1 MSDPLHGALAGR
13 RVLLTGAGGFTGPYV
28 RRRLESAGA
37 TVTGLLRPGEAGAA
51 QDIACEI
58 TDAPALRG
66 AVAEA
71 RPDHVIHLA
80 AISFV
85 PFADSGALMEINVRG
100 TRNLLEACA
109 ALSQAPRKIILASS
123 ANVYGNAPV
132 SPIRE
137 DAPLAPASD
146 YAASKVEV
154 ERLAAEWGARLPIL
168 LVRPFN
174 YTGVGQDEK
183 FLVPKLVAAFRRRDA
198 ELSMGRT
205 DVVRDFSDVRWVA
218 EAYARLLAADVKAGS
233 LAPEAIDES
242 EIRARLYTANFPD
255 PDLLIRTS
263 GEQRLSNFLLWQ
275 VAYAELYISSVLW
288 PDFGRTALYEAILDF
303 QRRDRRFGRVS
314 V

>member
-1 MSDPLHGALAGR
+1 MSGPLHGALAGR

-28 RRRLESAGA
+28 RQRLESAGA
-37 TVTGLLRPGEAGAA
+37 TVTGLLRPGEAGAVR
-51 QDIACEI
+51 DISCEI
-58 TDAPALRG
+58 TDATALRG

-85 PFADSGALMEINVRG
+85 PFADTGALMEINVQG

-109 ALSQAPRKIILASS
+109 ALPQAPRKIVLASS

-146 YAASKVEV
+146 YAASKAEV

-168 LVRPFN
+168 RVRPFN

-218 EAYARLLAADVKAGS
+218 EAYARLLAS
-233 LAPEAIDES
+233 PHHS
-242 EIRARLYTANFPD
+242 EVFNLC
-255 PDLLIRTS
+255 S
-263 GEQRLSNFLLWQ
+263 GTG
-275 VAYAELYISSVLW
+275 ISV
-288 PDFGRTALYEAILDF
+288 DAILATLAQLAGHAPRILAD
-303 QRRDRRFGRVS
+303 QRFMRANEIHVLVGSPERLQAAVGPLPPVPIHETLAWMYHASPAQTHPDA
-314 V
+314 